1 MCDYQCTSVS
11 IIKLSN
17 RIELKNRFV
26 SVNRIESN
34 YFFRNRNALL
44 QTGGKPY
51 HRSANISEKQKKNY
65 YNLCIGGEMQATL
78 RCLQR

>member
-11 IIKLSN
+11 FIKLSN

-34 YFFRNRNALL
+34 YFFPESECATTDR
-44 QTGGKPY
+44 PY

>member
-11 IIKLSN
+11 FIKLSN

-34 YFFRNRNALL
+34 YFFPNRNALL

-51 HRSANISEKQKKNY
+51 HRSANISEKQKKRIIII
-65 YNLCIGGEMQATL
+65 CV
-78 RCLQR
+78 